1 MTARRTKRGSMAD
14 DGGGSLLERMR
25 TANPAGAALLDQHR
39 AKADLAMALRA
50 MRKTKQMSQADLRR
64 ASEELGRP
72 LTLSMIGRLESP
84 TAALPNLESVVRYAA
99 ACGTR
104 IELSFVF
111 GAADDRDIRR
121 CSAP

>member
-25 TANPAGAALLDQHR
+25 AANPAGAALLDQHR
-39 AKADLAMALRA
+39 AEADLAMALRA

-84 TAALPNLESVVRYAA
+84 TAALPNLESIVSYAA
-99 ACGTR
+99 ACGAQV
-104 IELSFVF
+104 ELSFLF
-111 GAADDRDIRR
+111 KTADDRHVLKV
-121 CSAP
+121 SLS